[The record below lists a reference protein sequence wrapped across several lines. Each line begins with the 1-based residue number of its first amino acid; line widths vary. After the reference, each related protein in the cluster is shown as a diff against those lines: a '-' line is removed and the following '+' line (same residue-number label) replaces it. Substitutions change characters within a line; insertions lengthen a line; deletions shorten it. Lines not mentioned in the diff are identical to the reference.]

1 MQRCREPGTLSLPD
15 KEVVMSAKKNSEG
28 MHRREFLKVGLVG
41 TTSAILG
48 GSVLAEAAV
57 QYAENAP
64 FVFPQPV
71 FRTLGRTGLKI
82 SVVSYGAM
90 LTPEAEVL
98 KIAIDNGVNYID
110 TARKYMDGR
119 NEEIVAKAL
128 KGRRDKVYVATKTL
142 PGSRSKDDIIR
153 DVETSLKTLETDH
166 IDVIQ
171 LHNLEGKERIFV
183 PETREA
189 LAKLK
194 KDGKV
199 RFCGVTTHKNEVE
212 VLNALVDD
220 KERFFDT
227 CLVKY
232 NFESPKEVGEAI
244 ARAAK
249 AGVGIVAM
257 KTQAGGYKTEAM
269 GKISP
274 HQAALKWAL
283 QNPNVTMA
291 IPGMKDLSQFKENVA
306 VMGMPFQYADERI
319 LRKYHAAVA
328 GFYCDLC
335 GTCEGSCPRGVAI
348 STINRALMYAE
359 GGYQDRGLAVATYR
373 ELPSSALADACLEC
387 PVCTAQCSKG
397 LNIAAKME
405 RARAVLA

>member
-1 MQRCREPGTLSLPD
+1 MG
-15 KEVVMSAKKNSEG
+15 
-28 MHRREFLKVGLVG
+28 RRQFLKVGMVG
-41 TTSAILG
+41 TASAVFG
-48 GSVLAEAAV
+48 GSALSEAAV
-57 QYAENAP
+57 RYAQSAP

-71 FRTLGRTGLKI
+71 HRTLGRTGLKI
-82 SVVSYGAM
+82 SVVSFGAM
-90 LTPEAEVL
+90 LTPEPEVL
-98 KIAIDNGVNYID
+98 KIAFDNGVNYVD
-110 TARKYMDGR
+110 TARKYMDGK

-142 PGSRSKDDIIR
+142 PASRSKDDIIR
-153 DVETSLKTLETDH
+153 DVETSLRTLETEY

-171 LHNLEGKERIFV
+171 LHNLTDKDRIFV
-183 PETREA
+183 PDTREA
-189 LAKLK
+189 LVRLK

-199 RFCGVTTHKNEVE
+199 RFCGVTTHKNQPE

-227 CLVKY
+227 CLVGY

-249 AGVGIVAM
+249 AGVGIIAM
-257 KTQAGGYKTEAM
+257 KTQAGGYKTEAL

-283 QNPNVTMA
+283 QDRNVTMA
-291 IPGMKDLSQFKENVA
+291 IPGMKDLAQLREDIA

-319 LRKYHAAVA
+319 LRRYHAAVA

-335 GTCEGSCPRGVAI
+335 GTCEGTCPKGVEI
-348 STINRALMYAE
+348 STVNRSLMYAE
-359 GGYQDRGLAVATYR
+359 GYRDRGLALSTYA
-373 ELPSSALADACLEC
+373 EIPASASANACLDC
-387 PVCTAQCSKG
+387 PVCTARCAKG

-405 RARAVLA
+405 RARTVLA

>member
-1 MQRCREPGTLSLPD
+1 MDNTEKRSR
-15 KEVVMSAKKNSEG
+15 G
-28 MHRREFLKVGLVG
+28 MGRRQFLRVGMVG
-41 TTSAILG
+41 TASAAIG
-48 GSVLAEAAV
+48 GDALAEAAV
-57 QYAENAP
+57 FYAQSAP
-64 FVFPQPV
+64 FFFPQPV
-71 FRTLGRTGLKI
+71 YRTLGRTGLKI
-82 SVVSYGAM
+82 SVVSFGAM
-90 LTPEAEVL
+90 LTPEPEVL
-98 KIAIDNGVNYID
+98 KIAFDNGVNYVD
-110 TARKYMDGR
+110 TARKYMDGK

-128 KGRRDKVYVATKTL
+128 KGRRDKVFVATKTL

-171 LHNLEGKERIFV
+171 LHNLEGKERVFI

-194 KDGKV
+194 KDGKI
-199 RFCGVTTHKNEVE
+199 RFCGVTTHKNQPE

-220 KERFFDT
+220 KDRFFDT

-232 NFESPKEVGEAI
+232 NFETPKNVGEAI

-249 AGVGIVAM
+249 AGVGIIAM
-257 KTQAGGYKTEAM
+257 KTQAGGYKTEAL

-291 IPGMKDLSQFKENVA
+291 IPGMKDMAQLREDIA

-319 LRKYHAAVA
+319 LRRYHAAVA

-335 GTCEGSCPRGVAI
+335 GTCEGTCTKGVEI
-348 STINRALMYAE
+348 STVNRALMYAE
-359 GGYQDRGLAVATYR
+359 GGYRDLELAQSTYAEIPR
-373 ELPSSALADACLEC
+373 SASANACLDC
-387 PVCTAQCSKG
+387 PVCTAQCAKG

-405 RARAVLA
+405 RARAVLT